1 LQNQIIPNCL
11 TFAIRLIEMMVCG
24 SSTRIICGLAS
35 AFVRQAAVQTR
46 LKMPASPLVLNARN
60 NYYNTLTQAEARFQV
75 QIHGQERVREW
86 HSGDRREEG
95 YRLLWRA
102 GLNQGLNMRDSA

>member
-1 LQNQIIPNCL
+1 MIKSVVLL
-11 TFAIRLIEMMVCG
+11 LV
-24 SSTRIICGLAS
+24 IICGLAS

-60 NYYNTLTQAEARFQV
+60 NYHRLTQAEELELFW

-95 YRLLWRA
+95 QIVAWRA